1 MGMATESQGKG
12 GPGYSQRQTVFA
24 ARIMNCVSRA
34 FRSIGTSPP
43 MEDMIF
49 WNLSNVQGLGL
60 NEIIDKP
67 VRFIE
72 GMKAVFGEAGVS
84 VFEYKLVKEVQAEFN
99 LIRTPGE
106 GAQSKKRN
114 AGELFQAAAG
124 AAWLSI

>member
-12 GPGYSQRQTVFA
+12 LGYSQKQTVFA
-24 ARIMNCVSRA
+24 TRIMNCVSRA
-34 FRSIGTSPP
+34 FRSIGTGPA

-49 WNLSNVQGLGL
+49 LNLSNVQGLGL

-84 VFEYKLVKEVQAEFN
+84 VFEYKLVKEVEREFN
-99 LIRTPGE
+99 LVRTPGQE
-106 GAQSKKRN
+106 ALKRRN
-114 AGELFQAAAG
+114 AGEHFQAAAG